1 MPNVRVHN
9 KTSIIKDE
17 KYSMH
22 TLQPHALTQPLHAWF
37 RCMLNIILCI
47 EHGVLYVF
55 WQAKY
60 IQVLCKFNLHADKT
74 CNSCV
79 CGNTS
84 HHVNLLLQS
93 FRFVNPD
100 LHHMPHT
107 VLLALIPPCIDI

>member
-9 KTSIIKDE
+9 KTSIINDE

-22 TLQPHALTQPLHAWF
+22 TLQPHALTRPLHAWF

-60 IQVLCKFNLHADKT
+60 IQVFASLICMPIK
-74 CNSCV
+74 
-79 CGNTS
+79 
-84 HHVNLLLQS
+84 HVIVV
-93 FRFVNPD
+93 FVETPV
-100 LHHMPHT
+100 T
-107 VLLALIPPCIDI
+107 T

>member
-9 KTSIIKDE
+9 KTSIINDE

-22 TLQPHALTQPLHAWF
+22 TLQPHAMTRPLHAWL

-60 IQVLCKFNLHADKT
+60 IQDLCKFNLHADKT

-100 LHHMPHT
+100 LHH
-107 VLLALIPPCIDI
+107 IQYY